1 MGALSFLLFLS
12 LGGGLYYYMQRG
24 TSAPSSGSA
33 PAENASP
40 AASVAEKAPAAAS
53 SMQKSI
59 EIVGIRWTT
68 QDKKPAVKFVVVNH
82 ANSEI
87 AGLEGT
93 VTIFAGTSKTA
104 KDAVGTVSFRVK
116 SIAAFGSQ
124 DVTQPIDTSLKPY
137 ELPDWQ
143 VVTTQTQIT
152 AP

>member
-1 MGALSFLLFLS
+1 MGLLSFVVFLG

-24 TSAPSSGSA
+24 TSAPSSDGA
-33 PAENASP
+33 PAEKSSST
-40 AASVAEKAPAAAS
+40 AAVAEKAPAVAN
-53 SMQKSI
+53 SMQKNV
-59 EIVGIRWTT
+59 EIAGIRWTT
-68 QDKKPAVKFVVVNH
+68 QDKKPAVRFVVVNH
-82 ANSEI
+82 SGAEV

-124 DVTQPIDTSLKPY
+124 DVTQPIDTNLKPY

-143 VVTTQTQIT
+143 VITTQTQIT